1 MAVTID
7 TDAGEQFVDS
17 TSEPTTAGID
27 EEHSVER
34 YGGGHYGRPQW
45 KVRFRSNS
53 INARAHVTCESRHE
67 AIGMVPLV
75 KRMDGAEDVT
85 IEYNA
90 EYDN

>member
-1 MAVTID
+1 MT
-7 TDAGEQFVDS
+7 TETQS
-17 TSEPTTAGID
+17 TNAEIP
-27 EEHSVER
+27 EENRVER

-45 KVRFRSNS
+45 VVRFYSNS

-85 IEYNA
+85 IEYNG
-90 EYDN
+90 EYDFAPSKHYK